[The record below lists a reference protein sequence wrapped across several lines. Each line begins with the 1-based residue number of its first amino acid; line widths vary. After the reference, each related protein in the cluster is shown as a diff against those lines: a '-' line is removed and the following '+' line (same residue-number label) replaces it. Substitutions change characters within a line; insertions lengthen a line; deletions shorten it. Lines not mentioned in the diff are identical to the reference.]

1 MNMQYL
7 TQEYFQQEIKPKLY
21 KSLKLANAFA
31 VPYLKKIIIN
41 IGVTQP
47 QDPKARRTIIDNV
60 VEQFASISGQKP
72 QIALAKQSISGF
84 KLRQGDPVGVMVTL
98 RGKNMW
104 SFLQNLIVV
113 ALPRVK
119 DFRGLS
125 RTAFDGQGN
134 YSLGIEEQIIF
145 PEINY
150 DKIDHVRSLQVNI
163 VTSAKTDAHAFA
175 LLEMLDLPFEKEKK

>member
-1 MNMQYL
+1 MQYL
-7 TQEYFQQEIKPKLY
+7 TKQYYQEEIRPKLQ
-21 KSLKLANAFA
+21 KQLELKNVFA
-31 VPYLKKIIIN
+31 VPRLTKIVIN
-41 IGVTQP
+41 MGITNP
-47 QDPKARRTIIDNV
+47 QDPKARKNVIDNV
-60 VEQFASISGQKP
+60 VDQFTNIAGQKS

-104 SFLQNLIVV
+104 TFLQKLVVV

-125 RTAFDGQGN
+125 RTSFDGQGN

-150 DKIDHVRSLQVNI
+150 DKIDRVHSLQVNI
-163 VTSAKTDAHAFA
+163 VTSTGSNQKALA
-175 LLEMLDLPFEKEKK
+175 LLEMLGMPFVKETK

>member
-1 MNMQYL
+1 MQYL
-7 TQEYFQQEIKPKLY
+7 SQEYFQQEIKPKLQ
-21 KSLKLANAFA
+21 KVLKLSNSFA
-31 VPYLKKIIIN
+31 IPCLNKIVIN
-41 IGVTQP
+41 TGVTQP
-47 QDPKARRTIIDNV
+47 SDPKARKIVIDNI

-104 SFLQNLIVV
+104 SFLQKLIVV

-150 DKIDHVRSLQVNI
+150 DKIDRVRSLQINI
-163 VTSAKTDAHAFA
+163 VTNVKDDQQALM